1 MGQVQFVGI
10 AWRSCRGMTGYVGI
24 GFLERVNHA
33 QRCWGSPFV
42 QIISEG
48 LIYITLGLF
57 TRNNRFGF
65 HGDEVAGVT

>member
-10 AWRSCRGMTGYVGI
+10 AWRSCRGVTGYVGI

-48 LIYITLGLF
+48 LIHIMLGLF
-57 TRNNRFGF
+57 TRNNRFEF
-65 HGDEVAGVT
+65 HGDEAAAVA

>member
-10 AWRSCRGMTGYVGI
+10 AWRSCCGMTGYVGI

-33 QRCWGSPFV
+33 QRCRGGPFV

-48 LIYITLGLF
+48 LIYISLGLF

-65 HGDEVAGVT
+65 HGDEVAGVA